1 MMHISYYFESNL
13 HVNQLIAKCQKITFP
28 IAYSPPALQ
37 WVSNKNDPNQKHK
50 TLVTCK
56 NEQPWI
62 QHSYLGIILSEL
74 AAHEFIFLEL
84 FKLCL

>member
-1 MMHISYYFESNL
+1 MICFKLLNYYCILLKLKITQSDEPKIMMHISYYFESNL

-56 NEQPWI
+56 NEQP
-62 QHSYLGIILSEL
+62 
-74 AAHEFIFLEL
+74 
-84 FKLCL
+84 